1 MKSFFELRE
10 AKATPCGR
18 CGTTHVPPSQG
29 GTCPALSKEESVNTA
44 DKKPETYKD
53 PAGKMKTRMV
63 PTDKEVVK
71 EKTLTPAEKKKRE
84 EIAQA
89 MERDNPGM
97 DTSKKMAI
105 ATATAKRVA
114 ENVKQ
119 KGKII
124 GFRDQFKSRDVA
136 ASEGQRAMKK
146 LGGISFSVYKATN
159 GLWAYKVFGGSS
171 TKTESHDQ
179 LDELSKKTLGNYI
192 RAAGPDREAKLK
204 KAQQHTNTG
213 HQLKQY
219 ADDKKSLRHA
229 QQHFQISGEL
239 QGKAANRKI
248 GINKAVDRLTKE
260 EAKPDA
266 VEVMRKKQQMANIST
281 SDKDKLAKIRAML
294 NKEKKPEND

>member
-1 MKSFFELRE
+1 MQPDLNQLELKIKR
-10 AKATPCGR
+10 
-18 CGTTHVPPSQG
+18 PSQMNDFKNFKAKLDEKKG
-29 GTCPALSKEESVNTA
+29 LWDNIHAKRKRGEKPNPPGHPDRPTAQDFKDAQKTSKNEAVEE
-44 DKKPETYKD
+44 KK
-53 PAGKMKTRMV
+53 
-63 PTDKEVVK
+63 
-71 EKTLTPAEKKKRE
+71 LTPAEMKKRE
-84 EIAQA
+84 EIARA
-89 MERDNPGM
+89 MERENPGM
-97 DTSKKMAI
+97 DKSKKMAI
-105 ATATAKRVA
+105 ATAAAKRVA
-114 ENVKQ
+114 EE
-119 KGKII
+119 
-124 GFRDQFKSRDVA
+124 A
-136 ASEGQRAMKK
+136 
-146 LGGISFSVYKATN
+146 
-159 GLWAYKVFGGSS
+159 
-171 TKTESHDQ
+171 DQ

>member
-1 MKSFFELRE
+1 MKTFSELRE
-10 AKATPCGR
+10 AKATYCGR
-18 CGTTHVPPSQG
+18 CGTVHVPPSKG

-53 PAGKMKTRMV
+53 PATGKMKTRMV
-63 PTDKEVVK
+63 PVDKEVVK

-84 EIAQA
+84 EIARA
-89 MERDNPGM
+89 MERENPGM
-97 DTSKKMAI
+97 DKSKKMAI
-105 ATATAKRVA
+105 ATAAAKRVA
-114 ENVKQ
+114 EE
-119 KGKII
+119 
-124 GFRDQFKSRDVA
+124 A
-136 ASEGQRAMKK
+136 
-146 LGGISFSVYKATN
+146 
-159 GLWAYKVFGGSS
+159 
-171 TKTESHDQ
+171 DQ

>member
-1 MKSFFELRE
+1 MKNLKQLR
-10 AKATPCGR
+10 
-18 CGTTHVPPSQG
+18 
-29 GTCPALSKEESVNTA
+29 
-44 DKKPETYKD
+44 
-53 PAGKMKTRMV
+53 
-63 PTDKEVVK
+63 

-97 DTSKKMAI
+97 DKSKKMAI

-114 ENVKQ
+114 EGFKQ

-219 ADDKKSLRHA
+219 ADDKKSRRDA
-229 QQHFQISGEL
+229 EIQFQKSGEL

-294 NKEKKPEND
+294 DKERE